1 MESCTKE
8 TKLKLSAV
16 LIFKNQNLS
25 PFEDG
30 FTTILLDNSEVP
42 SIITTGTPEWGV
54 SEGLN
59 NLLSEYV
66 KFHISFLK
74 GQLVD
79 YYEKDGL
86 LELIFCFSMIFIP
99 GVISKGSLFSRQDLA
114 DRKIQLHERYRK
126 YIQ

>member
-1 MESCTKE
+1 MESCSKE
-8 TKLKLSAV
+8 TKLKLSTV

-30 FTTILLDNSEVP
+30 FTTILLDNLEVP

-66 KFHISFLK
+66 KFDISFLK
-74 GQLVD
+74 GQIVD
-79 YYEKDGL
+79 YFEEDGL

-99 GVISKGSLFSRQDLA
+99 GAINKGSLFSRQDLVE
-114 DRKIQLHERYRK
+114 RKIQLDERYRK
-126 YIQ
+126 YL